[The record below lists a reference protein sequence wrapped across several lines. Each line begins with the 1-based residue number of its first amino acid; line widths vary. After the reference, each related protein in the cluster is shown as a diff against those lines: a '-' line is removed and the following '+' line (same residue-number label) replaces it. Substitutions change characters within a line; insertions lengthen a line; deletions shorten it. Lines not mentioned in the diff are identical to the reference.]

1 MTRRRKTGVQE
12 GARYARIP
20 RGYCKLVLQR
30 RTGNV
35 SFSSKYRETRRKT
48 GRNGENSVAID
59 FPSVVN
65 VYAQPDLRPFSQRC
79 SRDYSIIDRFSKYI
93 VADLFLADNIR

>member
-1 MTRRRKTGVQE
+1 MKSIRGLPRIYVTRGRKNGGSARRRAVRV
-12 GARYARIP
+12 AY
-20 RGYCKLVLQR
+20 RGYCKLVLR
-30 RTGNV
+30 RRNGSV

-65 VYAQPDLRPFSQRC
+65 LCPA
-79 SRDYSIIDRFSKYI
+79 
-93 VADLFLADNIR
+93 